1 MVARPPPRSSG
12 RDTPRTLVI
21 GHIGR
26 SVRAVWHPH
35 DDGTV
40 EVCFLSGEI
49 FLLGEHAVTRLV

>member
-1 MVARPPPRSSG
+1 
-12 RDTPRTLVI
+12 LVI